1 MTKKNVTIS
10 TLKRHINKKAIK
22 NSNSPITSTR
32 KNNAKQAANY
42 RINRGKGKNKKQKK
56 ETKNKKQKTRIKK

>member
-1 MTKKNVTIS
+1 MPKKNVTIS
-10 TLKRHINKKAIK
+10 TLKRHINKKAKK

-42 RINRGKGKNKKQKK
+42 RINKGKG
-56 ETKNKKQKTRIKK
+56 KNKKQKTRIKK